1 MPRRSPAPK
10 APAGK
15 PPSQRQLRVGELIR
29 HKIAELLVRGDI
41 HDDVIASH
49 VITIP
54 EVRLSADMRLA
65 TVYVMPLGGQD
76 IKPVIAALER
86 HKKYIRG
93 EVAHTVNLKYAPEL
107 RFRED
112 VSFDIA
118 TRIDRLLDSPKVRQ
132 DTGASTGTRRKRSD
146 GDAAED

>member
-1 MPRRSPAPK
+1 MPKKPPSK

-15 PPSQRQLRVGELIR
+15 MPSQRQLRVGELIR
-29 HKIAELLVRGDI
+29 HKIADLLSRGDI
-41 HDDVIASH
+41 HDDIITAH

-54 EVRLSADMRLA
+54 EVRLTADLRLA

-76 IKPVIAALER
+76 IKPVITALER
-86 HKKYIRG
+86 HKRFIRG
-93 EVAHTVNLKYAPEL
+93 EVAKAVNLKFAPEV

-112 VSFDIA
+112 VSFEEA

-132 DTGASTGTRRKRSD
+132 DTRPPRPPRRD
-146 GDAAED
+146 QDDADEQG